1 MKHPHRIREI
11 AAQAGL
17 SQATVDRVLHHRGGV
32 RESTIRDVHQAI
44 AALDR
49 RHDQPPLPA
58 RTFTVDL
65 IVADR
70 TRAGA
75 ALRAE
80 LPALRPAVI
89 RPRLRPAA
97 DPLTELAKVAR
108 SQSHGLIL
116 EAAES
121 PELVEAIG
129 RLEIPVVTLNTDL
142 PASKRVAHVGLAE
155 PEAGATAAYL
165 IDQWLADRAGD
176 VLIVLPATAA
186 DSPAGPAAIRSPA
199 VAERFAGFR
208 AELRTRSSNRRL
220 RMTDSTH
227 VRATLAANP
236 SIRAV
241 YTPERGHT
249 AAVIDAF
256 AAEHRNY
263 DAFVAHDL
271 DDENT
276 GLLRTGR
283 LSAVLHHDVRS
294 DLRAAC
300 LAILQSLGA
309 VPGPVRSTLSSV
321 QVVTPPNL
329 PSA

>member
-1 MKHPHRIREI
+1 VKHPHRIREI

-58 RTFTVDL
+58 RTLTVDV

-75 ALRAE
+75 ALRSE

-108 SQSHGLIL
+108 SHSDGLIL

-121 PELVEAIG
+121 PELIEAIG
-129 RLEIPVVTLNTDL
+129 RLEIPVVTLNSDL

-165 IDQWLADRAGD
+165 IDQWLADRSGD
-176 VLIVLPATAA
+176 VLIVLPTTAA
-186 DSPAGPAAIRSPA
+186 
-199 VAERFAGFR
+199 ERVAGFR
-208 AELRTRSSNRRL
+208 AELRTRSPNRRVQ
-220 RMTDSTH
+220 MAGPTG

-249 AAVIDAF
+249 AAVIAAF

-276 GLLRTGR
+276 DLLRTGR
-283 LSAVLHHDVRS
+283 VSAVLHHDLRS

-300 LAILQSLGA
+300 LAVLQSLGA
-309 VPGPVRSTLSSV
+309 VPGPVRSALSSV
-321 QVVTPPNL
+321 RIVTPLNL
-329 PSA
+329 PLT

>member
-49 RHDQPPLPA
+49 RHDQPSLPA
-58 RTFTVDL
+58 GTFTVDL
-65 IVADR
+65 IVADG

-75 ALRAE
+75 ALRSE

-108 SQSHGLIL
+108 SRSHGLIL

-121 PELVEAIG
+121 PELIEAIG

-165 IDQWLADRAGD
+165 IEQWLADRAGD
-176 VLIVLPATAA
+176 VLIVLATTAA
-186 DSPAGPAAIRSPA
+186 
-199 VAERFAGFR
+199 ERVAGFR
-208 AELRTRSSNRRL
+208 AELRTRSPNRRL
-220 RMTDSTH
+220 QMTDSAH

-249 AAVIDAF
+249 AAVIAAF
-256 AAEHRNY
+256 AAERRKY

-276 GLLRTGR
+276 GLLRTGH
-283 LSAVLHHDVRS
+283 LSAVLHHDLRS

-300 LAILQSLGA
+300 LAILQSLGS

-329 PSA
+329 PPA